1 MILSHSMIIFYFRMG
16 IVLFVS
22 AFWHGVYPGYYVTFM
37 SVPLMIL
44 SDNQLCMMV
53 RPYLKTQRQLYYF
66 EWARWALLYRIYE
79 YLSVGFIMLKLDI
92 VWKVYK
98 QNYFIG
104 HIFMLVVSV
113 LPFLL
118 PKRKPNMK
126 ETMAS
131 RDSAVRDN
139 IKHENSAGPKVK

>member
-1 MILSHSMIIFYFRMG
+1 MA

-37 SVPLMIL
+37 SVPLMIF
-44 SDNQLCMMV
+44 SDHQFCMLV
-53 RPYLKTQRQLYYF
+53 KPYLKNERQLYYF
-66 EWARWALLYRIYE
+66 EWIRWFCLYRTYE

-92 VWKVYK
+92 VWKVFK

-104 HIFMLVVSV
+104 HVIMIIVSI

-118 PKRKPNMK
+118 PKRSLNAKRGEASGDSTQKGDIDNDKGGNKAK
-126 ETMAS
+126 ES
-131 RDSAVRDN
+131 
-139 IKHENSAGPKVK
+139 